1 MFVAVAGLPQ
11 GPAAMQQ
18 AAAIVGLAAA
28 DVSRS
33 LAGTLP
39 RILLRATEDGPRIVG
54 ALEAAGF
61 VAFAADNAEVA
72 TDKERVV
79 ARGLELSSAG
89 LVALDG
95 SGRRQECPA
104 SAIEAILRGVRLVES
119 TEVIKTTERKLALG
133 KALLTSGLSVTK
145 KVETVS
151 ERTTAV
157 KEAFLL
163 IQRRDGA
170 ADIMLHERR
179 LDYGCLGPDLQPSTH
194 GNLVALLARLRALA
208 PHAALDDRITRPGF
222 LTGLPLM
229 PLDPVDLAVFLV
241 KRARLRGC

>member
-1 MFVAVAGLPQ
+1 MFVAVARIPPSSEALSK
-11 GPAAMQQ
+11 
-18 AAAIVGLAAA
+18 AAAIAGLAVA

-39 RILLRATEDGPRIVG
+39 RVLLRATEEGPRIAG

-61 VAFAADNAEVA
+61 IAFAAENAEVA
-72 TDKERVV
+72 TDKERIV
-79 ARGLELSSAG
+79 ARSLELSSSG
-89 LVALDG
+89 LVALEG
-95 SGRRQECPA
+95 NGRRQECPV

-145 KVETVS
+145 KVETIS
-151 ERTTAV
+151 ERTTAT

-163 IQRRDGA
+163 LQRRDGA
-170 ADIMLHERR
+170 ADIMLYERR
-179 LDYGCLGPDLQPSTH
+179 LDYGCLGPELVPSTY
-194 GNLVALLARLRALA
+194 GNLVTLLARLRALA
-208 PHAALDDRITRPGF
+208 PAAALDDRITRPGF

-229 PLDPVDLAVFLV
+229 ALDPMDLAVFLV
-241 KRARLRGC
+241 RRARQRGC